1 MKTFFNKLWQYN
13 DWANL
18 SLIDSMAQQEEVL
31 PHKSLQLLS
40 HIMNAQLIWIERI
53 KGVISKHGV
62 WDEHDLATCRKLH
75 LLSSEQIQAEIENRK
90 TDWQETILYS
100 NSLGQHFET
109 QLDDILLHVFN
120 HGTYHRAQIAQAL
133 RINELTPL
141 GTDYITF
148 ARKN

>member
-1 MKTFFNKLWQYN
+1 MLNSKSSDRHQGIFFFFVSYQLLTPLPMKTFFNKLWQYN

-75 LLSSEQIQAEIENRK
+75 LLSSEQIQAEIE
-90 TDWQETILYS
+90 
-100 NSLGQHFET
+100 
-109 QLDDILLHVFN
+109 
-120 HGTYHRAQIAQAL
+120 
-133 RINELTPL
+133 
-141 GTDYITF
+141 
-148 ARKN
+148 